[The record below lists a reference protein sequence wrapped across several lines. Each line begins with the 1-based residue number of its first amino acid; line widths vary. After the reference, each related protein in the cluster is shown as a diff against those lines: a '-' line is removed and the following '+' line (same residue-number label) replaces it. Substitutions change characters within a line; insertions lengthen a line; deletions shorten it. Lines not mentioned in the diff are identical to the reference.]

1 MVKKESSH
9 HITTGPTVSP
19 EGTQEENKGCL
30 PSSSHE
36 TSATPLLYEKA
47 LLAPESWGAHQ
58 RIISVNPDSC
68 ILPYTE
74 KH

>member
-30 PSSSHE
+30 PSSSQE

-47 LLAPESWGAHQ
+47 LLAPES
-58 RIISVNPDSC
+58 
-68 ILPYTE
+68 
-74 KH
+74 